1 MQAAFFEVY
10 NLKKYFPIRTGFFS
24 RATQWVYA
32 VDGVNFT
39 LEKGQTLGLVGESGC
54 GKSTLARAVTRLI
67 EPTNGKVFF
76 EGVNLLAL
84 DRNSTKI
91 MRRHLQIIFQDP
103 FSSLNPRM
111 KVETII
117 GDALM
122 IHGIRDKSEIEQRVV
137 NILQKVGIQKEHLRR
152 YPHEFSGGQR
162 QRIGIARALVLEP
175 KLVVCDE
182 PVSALDVSIQA
193 QIINML
199 MDLQA
204 EMKLSYIFIAH
215 DLSVVE
221 HISTKVAV
229 MYLGKIVEM
238 AGKRDLYRSPA
249 HPYVQA
255 LLSAVPVANPRRKPS
270 RIILGGDVPTPISPP
285 PGCHFHPRCNFRMPK
300 CSQIEP
306 EFTRVDTDHYVACHL
321 VS

>member
-1 MQAAFFEVY
+1 V
-10 NLKKYFPIRTGFFS
+10 L
-24 RATQWVYA
+24 
-32 VDGVNFT
+32 
-39 LEKGQTLGLVGESGC
+39 
-54 GKSTLARAVTRLI
+54 
-67 EPTNGKVFF
+67 F
-76 EGVNLLAL
+76 EGTNIFDL
-84 DRNSTKI
+84 DRQRLKAL
-91 MRRHLQIIFQDP
+91 RRQLQIIFQDP

-111 KVETII
+111 KVVEII
-117 GDALM
+117 GDALV
-122 IHGIRDKSEIEQRVV
+122 IHGVRDHAQIESRVV
-137 NILQKVGIQKEHLRR
+137 DILRKVGLEREHLQR

-162 QRIGIARALVLEP
+162 QRLGIARALVLKP

-204 EMKLSYIFIAH
+204 DMRLSYVFIAH

-238 AGKRDLYRSPA
+238 APKRELYRNPL

-255 LLSAVPVANPRRKPS
+255 LLSAVPVANPRIKPS
-270 RIILGGDVPTPISPP
+270 RIILEGDVPNPISPP
-285 PGCHFHPRCNFRMPK
+285 AGCHFHPRCRHRMSR
-300 CSQIEP
+300 CSREQP
-306 EFTRVDTDHYVACHL
+306 EFVAVSAEHFVACHL
-321 VS
+321 VKR